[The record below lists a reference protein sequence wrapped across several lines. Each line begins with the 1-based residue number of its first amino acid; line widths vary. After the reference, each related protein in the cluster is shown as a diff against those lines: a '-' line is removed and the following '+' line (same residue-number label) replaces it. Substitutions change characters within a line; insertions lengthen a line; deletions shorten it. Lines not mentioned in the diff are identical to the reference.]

1 MKRKILLFLSLA
13 ILGNVWNA
21 NGQNMPFPQ
30 NKIYPNGI
38 MPTNR
43 NASDASSNYSVW
55 KSNWTA
61 ACGDGRY
68 RVKFDTPNQTVS
80 EGIGYGMLMAAYAGD
95 KTYFDGFWNY
105 YKSFRNSNGV
115 MHWKI
120 NECSSI
126 VGSNGASDAEFDA
139 AMALIVAH
147 SQWGSAGSINYQN
160 DAKTLISAIKTHE
173 LESGTKVV
181 KPGDQFGG
189 SNLTNPSYFT
199 PGYFRVFGKFTNDE
213 AFWNSAADKCYE
225 IINANLS
232 KNNAAGGFVSDWCKA
247 DGTYSSNASGYYSGG
262 TKFHYDAV
270 RTPWRIAVDY
280 LWFGTPEAKAYVK
293 KTSDFIRTNGGTKN
307 VKDGYNQNGSA
318 YGTAHNCTFVGTF
331 ACAAMGGE
339 NQSHLDD
346 SYSDLKGINEANW
359 YFNQTLKTLYLY
371 LLSGN
376 FYNPLSTESANVSP
390 TVSLT
395 APTSNAAFTV
405 GETITINA
413 NASDS
418 DGSVSK
424 VEFYQGTIKL
434 GEDATSPYS
443 FSWTNAA
450 AGSYVITA
458 KATDDKGASTTSASV
473 TITVN
478 AKANVAPTVSLTAP
492 TANTV
497 FTVGETITI
506 NANAS
511 DSDGSVAKVEF
522 YQGTTKIGED
532 ATSPYSFSWT
542 NAAAGSYVITAKATD
557 DKGASTTSASVT
569 ITVNAKANVAPTVSL
584 TAPTANTVFTV
595 GETITISAN
604 ASDVDGSV
612 SKVEFYQGATKLGED
627 ATSPYSFS
635 WTNAAAGSY
644 VITAKATDDKGA
656 STTSSSVMI
665 TVNEKANVSPTISL
679 TTPTANTVF
688 TAGETITISAN
699 AADSDGS
706 VAKVEFYQGNT
717 KLGEDVTSP
726 YSFSWTNAAV
736 GSYVITA
743 KATDDKG
750 ASTTSSSVAI
760 TVNEKTNVSPTVSLT
775 APTSN
780 QVFTVGEAVII
791 SANASDADGSV
802 AKVEFY
808 LGDLKIGEDV
818 SSPFSISWTD
828 VPVGGYTITAK
839 AFDDKGA
846 STISTA
852 INFTVNAKDN
862 ALPTVSI
869 VTPVPNAVFG
879 EGEVINISVNASDP
893 DGSISKVEFYQGT
906 TKIGEVSS
914 SPYSFSW
921 TGIAAGSYSIAAKAT
936 DDKGASTTSSIV
948 TIFVQAKEN
957 LSPAVSIISPLTN
970 TSFDAGATITFSAN
984 ASDADGS
991 VAKVEFYQGAT
1002 KIGED
1007 ASSPYSFSWTN
1018 VAAGNY
1024 SITAKATD
1032 DKGAATTSS
1041 VINIVVKALDGKAPT
1056 VVITSPA
1063 NNATFVKGKTIT
1075 INADASDVDGTIA
1088 KVEYYEGTVKIGEE
1102 LLEPYSL
1109 LWNNASVGTHTVT
1122 VKAIDNSG
1130 LSSEA
1135 GPITIIV
1142 TENTAQKEPYKGSP
1156 AIIPGKIE
1164 AENFDLG
1171 GLDVA
1176 YYDDTKDNKG
1186 GQYRKDEYVDIESCS
1201 EGGYDIGYMDIG
1213 EWLDYTVEVKETG
1226 TYELGVRVGSP
1237 NSGKVLHVEM
1247 NGVDI
1252 SGPVTVA
1259 NTGDWQKYTTV
1270 KVSNIQLTAGI
1281 QTMKIVM
1288 DSAEFNLNYVE
1299 FKKISSPTV
1308 SSPYKGTPAIIPGK
1322 IEAENFDLGGLD
1334 VAYYD
1339 DTKDNKGG
1347 QYRTDEY
1354 VDIETCS
1361 EGGYNI
1367 GYMDIGEW
1375 LNYSVE
1381 VKETGVY
1388 ELGVRVASPNSGK
1401 VLHIEMNGVDI
1412 SGPVTVPNTGD
1423 WQKYKTVK
1431 ISNVQL
1437 TAGVQTMKIVMDE
1450 AEFNLNY
1457 VEFKKSSSP
1466 TVSSPYKG
1474 TPALIP
1480 GKIEAENFDLG
1491 GLNIAY
1497 YDDTKDNKGG
1507 QYRTDEYVDIET
1519 CSEGGYDIGFM
1530 DIGEWLNYSVEVK
1543 ETGTYDLGVRVASPN
1558 SGKVLHVE
1566 MNGVDISGSVTIPNT
1581 GDWQKYTTLKIS
1593 NVQLAAGLQ
1602 TMKIV
1607 MDSAEFNLNY
1617 VEFKKTS
1624 SSPTVSSPYKGSP
1637 ALIPGK
1643 IEAEN
1648 FDLGGLNIAYYDDTK
1663 DNKGGQYRT
1672 DEYVDIES
1680 CSEGGYDIGYM
1691 DIGEWLNYSV
1701 EVKETGTY
1709 ELGVRVASPNSG
1721 KTLHVEMNGVNI
1733 SGPVT
1738 VPNTGDWQKYTTVK
1752 ISNVQLTA
1760 GLQTMKIVLDSAEF
1774 NLNYVEF
1781 NPASTPSLPSGAC
1794 QLTEV
1799 PDASKFVVR
1808 NQFTDQYLGAGASN
1822 ENNALKVTQRQWGQS
1837 YLYVIESGAKHSVE
1851 AGKSYTISFDFKD
1864 DADVNIAS
1872 IETGFAKSIEWYG
1885 AENVQPLAKIEGDF
1899 TSSDFVNKSV
1909 SFNALSTG
1917 SYYLVLKLNW
1927 NGQPNKQLVNYVK
1940 NISICE
1946 EIAMPSAARAALGM
1960 TIAGPNPFN
1969 DETLVSIPFAGNG
1982 VSEATVSINDVYG
1995 KPVTVYTTTFEGQL
2009 LPIGKGLA
2017 IGTYIVTVTY
2027 EENSYTTR
2035 IIKN

>member
-13 ILGNVWNA
+13 ILGNVWNV

-61 ACGDGRY
+61 ACGDGKY

-126 VGSNGASDAEFDA
+126 IGSNGASDAEFDA

-147 SQWGSAGSINYQN
+147 SQWGSSGSINYQN

-173 LESGTKVV
+173 LEIGTKVV

-213 AFWNSAADKCYE
+213 SFWNSAADKCYE
-225 IINANLS
+225 VINANLS

-293 KTSDFIRTNGGTKN
+293 KTSDFIRNNGGTKN
-307 VKDGYNQNGSA
+307 IKDGYNQNGSA

-346 SYSDLKGINEANW
+346 SYSDLKGINEASW

-376 FYNPLSTESANVSP
+376 FYNPLSTESVNVSP

-395 APTSNAAFTV
+395 APTGNAVFTV

-413 NASDS
+413 NATDS

-424 VEFYQGTIKL
+424 VEFYQGTTKL

-458 KATDDKGASTTSASV
+458 KAIDDKGASTTSSSV

-478 AKANVAPTVSLTAP
+478 VKENVAPTVSLTAP
-492 TANTV
+492 TANAV
-497 FTVGETITI
+497 FMVGETITI
-506 NANAS
+506 NANAT
-511 DSDGSVAKVEF
+511 DSDGSVSKVEF
-522 YQGTTKIGED
+522 YQGATKLGED

-542 NAAAGSYVITAKATD
+542 NAVAGSYIITAKATD
-557 DKGASTTSASVT
+557 DKGASTSSSSVT
-569 ITVNAKANVAPTVSL
+569 ITVNVKENVAPTVSL
-584 TAPTANTVFTV
+584 TAPTSNAVFIV
-595 GETITISAN
+595 GETITINAN
-604 ASDVDGSV
+604 ATDSDGSV

-644 VITAKATDDKGA
+644 VITAKSTDDKGA
-656 STTSSSVMI
+656 STTSSSVTI
-665 TVNEKANVSPTISL
+665 TVNVKENVAP
-679 TTPTANTVF
+679 A
-688 TAGETITISAN
+688 
-699 AADSDGS
+699 
-706 VAKVEFYQGNT
+706 
-717 KLGEDVTSP
+717 
-726 YSFSWTNAAV
+726 
-736 GSYVITA
+736 
-743 KATDDKG
+743 
-750 ASTTSSSVAI
+750 
-760 TVNEKTNVSPTVSLT
+760 VSLT
-775 APTSN
+775 APTAN
-780 QVFTVGEAVII
+780 EVFTVGDVITI

-828 VPVGGYTITAK
+828 VAIGGYTITAK

-846 STISTA
+846 STISAA

-862 ALPTVSI
+862 ALPAVSI
-869 VTPVPNAVFG
+869 VTPVSNAVFG
-879 EGEVINISVNASDP
+879 EGEVINISVNASDADGFISKVEFYQGTTKIGEDASSP
-893 DGSISKVEFYQGT
+893 YSFSWTGIAAGNYSITAKATDDKGASTTSSIVSIFVQEKENLSPAVSIISPVANASFDAGATITISANASDTDGSISKVEFYQGT
-906 TKIGEVSS
+906 TKIGE
-914 SPYSFSW
+914 
-921 TGIAAGSYSIAAKAT
+921 
-936 DDKGASTTSSIV
+936 
-948 TIFVQAKEN
+948 
-957 LSPAVSIISPLTN
+957 
-970 TSFDAGATITFSAN
+970 
-984 ASDADGS
+984 
-991 VAKVEFYQGAT
+991 
-1002 KIGED
+1002 D
-1007 ASSPYSFSWTN
+1007 ASSPYTFSWAE

-1032 DKGAATTSS
+1032 DKGASTTSS
-1041 VINIVVKALDGKAPT
+1041 IVSIFVQEKENLSPAVSIISPVANASFDSGATITISANASDADGSISKVEFYQGATKLGEDATSPYSFIWTNVVSGNYSITAKAIDNKYAETTSSAISIVVKALDGKAPV

-1063 NNATFVKGKTIT
+1063 NNASFVKGKTIT
-1075 INADASDVDGTIA
+1075 INADASDADGTIA
-1088 KVEYYEGTVKIGEE
+1088 KVEYYEGNVKIGEE

-1109 LWNNASVGTHTVT
+1109 LWNSAPVGTHTIT

-1130 LSSEA
+1130 LSSVA
-1135 GPITIIV
+1135 GPLTIIV
-1142 TENTAQKEPYKGSP
+1142 SENTAQKEPYKGSP

-1186 GQYRKDEYVDIESCS
+1186 GQYRTDEYVDIENCS

-1213 EWLDYTVEVKETG
+1213 EWLDYTVEVKESG

-1247 NGVDI
+1247 NGIDI
-1252 SGPVTVA
+1252 SGPVTVT
-1259 NTGDWQKYTTV
+1259 NTGDWQKYATV
-1270 KVSNIQLTAGI
+1270 KVSNIQLTAG
-1281 QTMKIVM
+1281 V
-1288 DSAEFNLNYVE
+1288 
-1299 FKKISSPTV
+1299 
-1308 SSPYKGTPAIIPGK
+1308 
-1322 IEAENFDLGGLD
+1322 
-1334 VAYYD
+1334 
-1339 DTKDNKGG
+1339 
-1347 QYRTDEY
+1347 
-1354 VDIETCS
+1354 
-1361 EGGYNI
+1361 
-1367 GYMDIGEW
+1367 
-1375 LNYSVE
+1375 
-1381 VKETGVY
+1381 
-1388 ELGVRVASPNSGK
+1388 
-1401 VLHIEMNGVDI
+1401 
-1412 SGPVTVPNTGD
+1412 
-1423 WQKYKTVK
+1423 
-1431 ISNVQL
+1431 
-1437 TAGVQTMKIVMDE
+1437 
-1450 AEFNLNY
+1450 
-1457 VEFKKSSSP
+1457 
-1466 TVSSPYKG
+1466 
-1474 TPALIP
+1474 
-1480 GKIEAENFDLG
+1480 
-1491 GLNIAY
+1491 
-1497 YDDTKDNKGG
+1497 
-1507 QYRTDEYVDIET
+1507 
-1519 CSEGGYDIGFM
+1519 
-1530 DIGEWLNYSVEVK
+1530 
-1543 ETGTYDLGVRVASPN
+1543 
-1558 SGKVLHVE
+1558 
-1566 MNGVDISGSVTIPNT
+1566 
-1581 GDWQKYTTLKIS
+1581 
-1593 NVQLAAGLQ
+1593 Q

-1624 SSPTVSSPYKGSP
+1624 SPTVSSPYKGVP

-1648 FDLGGLNIAYYDDTK
+1648 FDLGGLNVAYYDDTK
-1663 DNKGGQYRT
+1663 DNKGGQYRA
-1672 DEYVDIES
+1672 DEYVDIEN
-1680 CSEGGYDIGYM
+1680 CSEGGYNIGYM

-1721 KTLHVEMNGVNI
+1721 KVLHVEMNGVDISGSVTVPNTGDWQKYTTVKISNVQLTAGVQSMKIVMDEAEFNLNYVEFKKTTSPTVSSPYKGTPALIPGKIEAENFDLGGLNLAYYDDTKDNKGGQYRTDEYVDIESCSEGGYDVGYMDIGEWLNYSVEVKETGTYELGVRVGSPNTGKVLHIEMNGVDI

-1752 ISNVQLTA
+1752 MSNIQLAAGLQTMKIVMDSAEFNLNYVEFKKTSTSTVSSPYKGVPAIIPGKIEAENFDLGGLDIAYYDDTKDNKGGQYRTDEYVDIENCSEGGYNIGYMDIGEWLNYSVEIKETGTYELGVRVASPNSGKVLHVEMNGVDISGPVAVPNTGDWQKYTTVKISKVQLTA

-1781 NPASTPSLPSGAC
+1781 TPASTPSAPVGDC
-1794 QLTEV
+1794 QFTAV

-1808 NQFTDQYLGAGASN
+1808 NQFTDQYLGAVVSN
-1822 ENNALKVTQRQWGQS
+1822 ENDALKITQRQWGQS
-1837 YLYVIESGAKHSVE
+1837 YLYVIESGSKHSVE
-1851 AGKSYTISFDFKD
+1851 AGKSYTVSFDFKD
-1864 DADVNIAS
+1864 DAAVGIAS

-1885 AENVQPLAKIEGDF
+1885 AENIQPLAKIEGDF
-1899 TSSDFVNKSV
+1899 SSTDFSNKSI

-1927 NGQPNKQLVNYVK
+1927 NGQPNNQVVNYVK

-1969 DETLVSIPFAGNG
+1969 DETLISIPFAGNG

-1995 KPVTVYTTTFEGQL
+1995 KPVTIYETKFEGQL